1 MGQKAQESLFP
12 LASQYPMNQCSDV
25 VDVNH
30 AIAIL
35 DVAVR
40 CGACSRTLQDA
51 IDERRH
57 VIDINL
63 IVAINITTLQLGSTL
78 VNEIS
83 LGQELH
89 QVVVV
94 IAPRHV
100 VVETPL
106 DMIQ

>member
-1 MGQKAQESLFP
+1 MGQRAQESLFP
-12 LASQYPMNQCSDV
+12 LAGQYLMNQCSDV

-40 CGACSRTLQDA
+40 CGACRRTLQDA

-63 IVAINITTLQLGSTL
+63 FVAINITTLQLGSTL

-106 DMIQ
+106 DIIQ